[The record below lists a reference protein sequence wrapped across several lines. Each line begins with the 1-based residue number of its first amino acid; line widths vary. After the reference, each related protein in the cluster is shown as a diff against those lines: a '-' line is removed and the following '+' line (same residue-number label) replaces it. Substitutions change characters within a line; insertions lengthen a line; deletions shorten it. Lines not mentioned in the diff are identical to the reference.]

1 MSESFTPLLEVREI
15 HTAYGLSRVLFGVSI
30 DVAAGE
36 CVCLL
41 GRNGVGKSTTMRSIM
56 GLTPPQSGRVVFKG
70 IDITGWESYRVARAG
85 IGFVPEDRRIFAD
98 LTVWENLDVAQRN
111 RAASRTGA
119 RSHAASTA
127 GRRSHAASTAG
138 HPRQAPDAQPPI
150 QWTIERVF
158 DLFPTLRQL
167 TDRNGGYLSGGEQQM
182 LTIARTL
189 MGNPE
194 LLLLDE
200 PSEGLAPLVV
210 DHLGEQIASLKAAGL
225 TILLAEQNTEFSLRL
240 ADRVYVLEKGA
251 IRFSGAASEL
261 RNNEALRHELLAL

>member
-1 MSESFTPLLEVREI
+1 MAANRDPILAVDDI
-15 HTAYGLSRVLFGVSI
+15 HTAYGLSRVLFGVSLR
-30 DVAAGE
+30 VAPGE

-41 GRNGVGKSTTMRSIM
+41 GRNGVGKTTTMRSIM
-56 GLTPPQSGRVVFKG
+56 GLTPPSSGRVVWKG
-70 IDITGWESYRVARAG
+70 RDIRRAAPFREAALG

-98 LTVWENLDVAQRN
+98 LTVWENLDVAAR
-111 RAASRTGA
+111 RAR
-119 RSHAASTA
+119 
-127 GRRSHAASTAG
+127 
-138 HPRQAPDAQPPI
+138 PDGF
-150 QWTIERVF
+150 TTERVF
-158 DLFPTLRQL
+158 DLFPALRQL
-167 TDRNGGYLSGGEQQM
+167 RDRAGGFLSGGEQQM

-210 DHLGEQIASLKAAGL
+210 DHLQEQIARLRSDGL

-251 IRFSGAASEL
+251 IRFSGAASAL
-261 RNNEALRHELLAL
+261 RDNDALRHELLAL